1 MIKNNKIYNFA
12 TESGKW
18 KIQGTEGKITEA
30 TLIRELLGSILCLSM
45 QQKIDMTEVLKYP
58 FTPVLLCLSHA
69 GNSLN
74 NSLWP

>member
-12 TESGKW
+12 TESEKW

-58 FTPVLLCLSHA
+58 LTPVLLCLSHA